1 MDPKEELQE
10 EEFSLDDI
18 MKEFAAGDAEPSE
31 EAPEEIPEQ
40 TPEEPEAP
48 EPEVTGD
55 TLRIDLPVKER
66 QADTLGNTVRFEAI
80 ASNEEE
86 ETPDARQLPAQEEK
100 AEPFSKDWEPEYEQP
115 IGEYV
120 PPQPIV
126 FHPRSRLRELKRK
139 LVAGPEKRYYDLTE
153 LGFGKLQAA
162 IFVSL
167 LIVLFT
173 AGATALYAAGF
184 VQENRMKLLV
194 FGQFL
199 AMLLSALLGC
209 YQMMEGVADLLK
221 KRFTL
226 NTMLL
231 FTFAACCA
239 DGVLGLME
247 QRLPCCAAF
256 SLHVTM
262 SLWGAYHRRQ
272 TEMAQMD
279 TMRKAT
285 HLDSIVRISE
295 YHDGCSGLLRSEGQ
309 VEDFMDNYDAPSGP
323 EKVLNIYALIAVLLS
338 IGISVAAG
346 VLHNSVS
353 FAVQV
358 LSVSLL
364 AAVPVTGFIAIAR
377 PMAILEKRLHKL
389 GTVLCGWQG
398 VKGMCGR
405 ALFPVEHSD
414 LFPAGYCKMNG
425 VKFYGSRDPD
435 QVVAYCTALIL
446 ADGSGLGSL
455 FEQLLTSRSGRHYTA
470 ENYHAYENGGIGA
483 EVCDEPVLMGSLTF
497 LREMGVEV
505 PDGINVNH
513 AVYAAVDGELCGVF
527 AITYGKANSS
537 AAGMSTLCSYRKL
550 RPVLTSCDFMINES
564 FIKDRFGV
572 NPRKVCFPERS
583 VREALCRTEIPEDA
597 PALALVTTE
606 GLAPFAYAVTGARS
620 LRAAS
625 IMATVVHMIG
635 GILGL
640 AIMLALAVLG
650 EASLLTPFNLL
661 AFELVW
667 LIPGLLISEWTRV
680 V

>member
-10 EEFSLDDI
+10 EEFNLDDI
-18 MKEFAAGDAEPSE
+18 MKEFSPEE
-31 EAPEEIPEQ
+31 EAAEEAAEELPEEIPG
-40 TPEEPEAP
+40 EPAEI
-48 EPEVTGD
+48 PEVTGD
-55 TLRIDLPVKER
+55 TVRLDLPVKEKP
-66 QADTLGNTVRFEAI
+66 AEVVGDTVRFEALG
-80 ASNEEE
+80 SEEE
-86 ETPDARQLPAQEEK
+86 EASEQRPQMPAEEK
-100 AEPFSKDWEPEYEQP
+100 AEPFSDSWEPEYEQP

-153 LGFGKLQAA
+153 IGFGKLQAA
-162 IFVSL
+162 IFISV

-173 AGATALYAAGF
+173 AGATAMYAAGV
-184 VQENRMKLLV
+184 VQASRMKLLV

-209 YQMMEGVADLLK
+209 YQMMEGVADLMK
-221 KRFTL
+221 GRFTL

-231 FTFAACCA
+231 VTFAACCA

-247 QRLPCCAAF
+247 LRMPCCAAF

-285 HLDSIVRISE
+285 HLDSVVAVPE
-295 YHDGCSGLLRSEGQ
+295 YCDGCSGLLRGEGQ
-309 VEDFMDNYDAPSGP
+309 VEDFMDNYAAPSGP
-323 EKVLNIYALIAVLLS
+323 EKVLNIYALVATVLS
-338 IGISVAAG
+338 IGIGVAAG
-346 VLHNSVS
+346 VLHGSVS
-353 FAVQV
+353 FAVRV

-364 AAVPVTGFIAIAR
+364 AAVPVTGFIAMTR

-398 VKGMCGR
+398 VKGMCRR
-405 ALFPVEHSD
+405 ALFPVDHSD
-414 LFPAGYCKMNG
+414 LFPTGYCKMNG

-446 ADGSGLGSL
+446 ADGSGLGDL
-455 FEQLLTSRSGRHYTA
+455 FEQLLTSRNGRHYEA
-470 ENYHAYENGGIGA
+470 VNYRAYTNGGIGA
-483 EVCDEPVLMGSLTF
+483 EVCDEPVLMGSLEF
-497 LREMGVEV
+497 LKEMGVEV
-505 PDGINVNH
+505 PEGIHVNH

-527 AITYGKANSS
+527 AITYGKANSF
-537 AAGMSTLCSYRKL
+537 AAGISTLCSYRKL
-550 RPVLTSCDFMINES
+550 WPVLTSCDFMLNES

-572 NPRKVCFPERS
+572 NPRKVCFPERD
-583 VREALCRTEIPEDA
+583 VRRTLEQTEIPEGT
-597 PALALVTTE
+597 PALALITTE
-606 GLAPFAYAVTGARS
+606 GLSPFAYAVTGAKS
-620 LRAAS
+620 LRNAS
-625 IMATVVHMIG
+625 IMAAVVHLIG
-635 GILGL
+635 GIFGL
-640 AIMLALAVLG
+640 AIMVALAVLG
-650 EASLLTPFNLL
+650 EAALLTPFNLL
-661 AFELVW
+661 VFELVW

-680 V
+680 I